1 MSAKGKEGI
10 VGFKT
15 KKPVWQCNA
24 GSIIIAL
31 G

>member
-15 KKPVWQCNA
+15 KPVWQCNA